1 MTLQQHIF
9 QFFHQR
15 NFSTTRRTG
24 VVKSKNLSLYT
35 VFADEKLYGE
45 TGLLDEATV
54 RILDARAKAMHQT
67 PSEFV
72 TKLIRN
78 DLIQAM

>member
-1 MTLQQHIF
+1 MAEMTEEEADALDELWTKTTPKIRKGEGG
-9 QFFHQR
+9 FF
-15 NFSTTRRTG
+15 TERRARM
-24 VVKSKNLSLYT
+24 L
-35 VFADEKLYGE
+35 
-45 TGLLDEATV
+45 LLDEATV